1 MHNSQHASKLFRPLF
16 LTVAISNIIWPEFTM
31 AQTREFTYSATI
43 PGPSSVALSDAIAG
57 DGNYNATINVDN
69 PDKPLEV
76 YFGQTETLQKTY
88 DIGNYSVDIYGQNT
102 TDSSYTVFFGLAVDS
117 NNAVSIN
124 NFSYNNNLKVGGDN
138 HHHNSTALIASD
150 GSKVTID
157 GKVYINSLVE
167 MDTSGSETASI
178 SNNGLYATG
187 MGSTITANNGDVY
200 INTYAKNFLELLGEN
215 ASYTGGGAKSDAV
228 SGKHGGQVIINET
241 GQYQVNLLGNLDLG
255 NAFGLGSSIT
265 VVLNGSDSY
274 WHGTEANEYNAD
286 SNTWAGILDVT
297 LMNKAQWIPDAVNA
311 EISALTLQN
320 GGTVNLHGFNLHTN
334 KSQNEGVKVYD
345 LKGSDGIFL
354 IDVNISK
361 TDDQRKN
368 DSDFIEVVSSST
380 GGSHYIEALN
390 VDKLAN
396 LSEDIWVAD
405 AASNVSFKAD
415 DQIDVN
421 NEYVYDYKP
430 IIRSD
435 IRDGDPLSQYGTNW
449 YISGIDKKLSA
460 VSDTVLA
467 NAGVNYATATAR
479 LEIDSLNK
487 RLGELRN
494 DQQENGIWLRY
505 KGGEMKS
512 KDTSHFKNQ
521 YDFYQLGYDNKDEY
535 ENGIWTK
542 GIAAHYLDGKSEFDY
557 GSGDNKSYGGS
568 LYSSWNRPDQQ
579 DYVDLVFKYS
589 HLKSNFD
596 YRNTLGTGGHGTGS
610 NSSWSVSAEYG
621 REFSLDNGNFIE
633 PQGQLVYTYLN
644 KADYSTNSG
653 LLVSQDNINSVIG
666 RAGVR
671 VGHRFEGKSNNDIY
685 LKADLLREFAGDR
698 NVTIRGKDTVLV
710 DNQNGKDNWIVYGIG
725 TNIQFTEDNN
735 SRFYLDLEKSSGG
748 DINTQWQVNA
758 GLRWEW

>member
-1 MHNSQHASKLFRPLF
+1 M
-16 LTVAISNIIWPEFTM
+16 
-31 AQTREFTYSATI
+31 
-43 PGPSSVALSDAIAG
+43 
-57 DGNYNATINVDN
+57 
-69 PDKPLEV
+69 
-76 YFGQTETLQKTY
+76 
-88 DIGNYSVDIYGQNT
+88 
-102 TDSSYTVFFGLAVDS
+102 AVDS

-124 NFSYNNNLKVGGDN
+124 NFSYNNNLKIGGDN

-167 MDTSGSETASI
+167 MDTSGSGTASI
-178 SNNGLYATG
+178 ANNGLYATG

-265 VVLNGSDSY
+265 AVLNGSDSY

-354 IDVNISK
+354 IDVNTSK

-368 DSDFIEVVSSST
+368 GSDFIEVVSSST

-405 AASNVSFKAD
+405 AASNVSFKAY

-487 RLGELRN
+487 RFG
-494 DQQENGIWLRY
+494 
-505 KGGEMKS
+505 
-512 KDTSHFKNQ
+512 
-521 YDFYQLGYDNKDEY
+521 
-535 ENGIWTK
+535 
-542 GIAAHYLDGKSEFDY
+542 
-557 GSGDNKSYGGS
+557 
-568 LYSSWNRPDQQ
+568 
-579 DYVDLVFKYS
+579 
-589 HLKSNFD
+589 
-596 YRNTLGTGGHGTGS
+596 
-610 NSSWSVSAEYG
+610 
-621 REFSLDNGNFIE
+621 
-633 PQGQLVYTYLN
+633 
-644 KADYSTNSG
+644 
-653 LLVSQDNINSVIG
+653 
-666 RAGVR
+666 
-671 VGHRFEGKSNNDIY
+671 
-685 LKADLLREFAGDR
+685 
-698 NVTIRGKDTVLV
+698 
-710 DNQNGKDNWIVYGIG
+710 
-725 TNIQFTEDNN
+725 
-735 SRFYLDLEKSSGG
+735 
-748 DINTQWQVNA
+748 
-758 GLRWEW
+758 

>member
-1 MHNSQHASKLFRPLF
+1 MH
-16 LTVAISNIIWPEFTM
+16 
-31 AQTREFTYSATI
+31 
-43 PGPSSVALSDAIAG
+43 
-57 DGNYNATINVDN
+57 YNATINVDN

-76 YFGQTETLQKTY
+76 YFGQTETLPKTY

-102 TDSSYTVFFGLAVDS
+102 TDSSYTAFFGLAVDS

-178 SNNGLYATG
+178 ANNGLYATG

-265 VVLNGSDSY
+265 AVLNGSDSY

-368 DSDFIEVVSSST
+368 GSDFIEVVSSST

-405 AASNVSFKAD
+405 AASNVSFKSY

-467 NAGVNYATATAR
+467 NAGVNYGTATAR

-521 YDFYQLGYDNKDEY
+521 YHFYQLGYDNKDEY

-685 LKADLLREFAGDR
+685 LKADLLREFAGDC

-748 DINTQWQVNA
+748 DINTQWQLNA

>member
-1 MHNSQHASKLFRPLF
+1 MGRILPIVLIPL
-16 LTVAISNIIWPEFTM
+16 
-31 AQTREFTYSATI
+31 
-43 PGPSSVALSDAIAG
+43 
-57 DGNYNATINVDN
+57 
-69 PDKPLEV
+69 
-76 YFGQTETLQKTY
+76 
-88 DIGNYSVDIYGQNT
+88 
-102 TDSSYTVFFGLAVDS
+102 FFGLAVDS

-124 NFSYNNNLKVGGDN
+124 NFSYNNNLKIGGDN

-178 SNNGLYATG
+178 ANNGLYATG

-265 VVLNGSDSY
+265 AVLNGSDSY

-345 LKGSDGIFL
+345 LKGNDGIFL
-354 IDVNISK
+354 IDVNTSK

-368 DSDFIEVVSSST
+368 GSDFIEVVSSST

-405 AASNVSFKAD
+405 AASNVSFKAY

-521 YDFYQLGYDNKDEY
+521 YHFYQLGYDNKDEY

-557 GSGDNKSYGGS
+557 GAGDNKSYGGS

-633 PQGQLVYTYLN
+633 PQRQLVYTYLN

-671 VGHRFEGKSNNDIY
+671 VGHRFEGNSNNDIY

>member
-265 VVLNGSDSY
+265 AVLNGSDSY

-467 NAGVNYATATAR
+467 NAGVNYGTATAR

-521 YDFYQLGYDNKDEY
+521 YHFYQLGYDNKDEY

-725 TNIQFTEDNN
+725 ANIQFTEDNN